1 MNNQLTRFQTVA
13 PSETQDDLLALS
25 EAFSLPTLSYVD
37 ISRQER
43 LTQMMTRWPLLA
55 ELAQITGSR

>member
-1 MNNQLTRFQTVA
+1 MNNQLTRFHAVVS
-13 PSETQDDLLALS
+13 PEIQDDLLALS
-25 EAFSLPTLSYVD
+25 EAFALPTLSYVD

-55 ELAQITGSR
+55 ELAQTTGSR

>member
-13 PSETQDDLLALS
+13 PSETQDDLQALS

-55 ELAQITGSR
+55 DLAQITGSR